1 VLRSCILDTDH
12 LTDRSEIV
20 ISLVMYKAFIPGYFK
35 DVSYII
41 CKPDVPGIPAVA
53 LTAAGLRELRL
64 DLLAWHDRYQQYVRD
79 RPYICPGTIDYDNHC
94 KVISTYLSCI
104 LITNR
109 LLTALSVVER
119 SVLEAHSL
127 KCAEQAF
134 KLQEEVQAT
143 STQTSL
149 FLAQTVGV
157 ATTVQMTTHDWNGM
171 NNSDDRN
178 DGVLARTTFEG
189 WNNIC
194 GRKLPE

>member
-1 VLRSCILDTDH
+1 ML
-12 LTDRSEIV
+12 
-20 ISLVMYKAFIPGYFK
+20 KAFIPGYFK

-41 CKPDVPGIPAVA
+41 CKAETPGIPSVAV
-53 LTAAGLRELRL
+53 TAASLRELRL
-64 DLLAWHDRYQQYVRD
+64 DLLAWYDRYLQYVYD
-79 RPYICPGTIDYDNHC
+79 RPGILTGTIEYDNHC
-94 KVISTYLSCI
+94 KVVSTYLSCI

-119 SVLEAHSL
+119 SDLEAHSL
-127 KCAEQAF
+127 KCVDQAF
-134 KLQEEVQAT
+134 KLKQQVDGT

-157 ATTVQMTTHDWNGM
+157 ATTVQMTTYEWNGL
-171 NNSDDRN
+171 NTSDDRN
-178 DGVLARTTFEG
+178 DGVIARKTFEA

>member
-1 VLRSCILDTDH
+1 ML
-12 LTDRSEIV
+12 
-20 ISLVMYKAFIPGYFK
+20 KAFIPGYFK

-41 CKPDVPGIPAVA
+41 CKPELPETPAVA

-64 DLLAWHDRYQQYVRD
+64 DLLAWYNRYQQYVRD
-79 RPYICPGTIDYDNHC
+79 RPSILTGTINYDNHC

-119 SVLEAHSL
+119 SDLEAHSL
-127 KCAEQAF
+127 QCADQAF
-134 KLQEEVQAT
+134 KLQEEVSAT

-157 ATTVQMTTHDWNGM
+157 ATTVQMTTYDWNGL
-171 NNSDDRN
+171 NTSDDRN
-178 DGVLARTTFEG
+178 DGVLARKTFEG